1 MLDPNEPDTST
12 QETNEE
18 PPAER
23 APRRRRAASRP
34 AGPPSSAPNA
44 PTIERP
50 TEVPDPVSQDSTEA
64 EVATHPE
71 KITKKSAVKRTAK
84 KRREETPPSEGEVV
98 KTPRKR
104 TAKKAVALATEAT
117 PDEGRAPAAEPEAVV
132 QAPDEPLGGDT
143 DIVADAAIEEKLE
156 VPEDEALPEAAG
168 DTTEE
173 AEAGEGRR
181 RRRRRG
187 GRRRRRTTGDEA
199 ASAEA
204 EQAEEDEG
212 EEGDTAEG
220 TAESSRRRRRR
231 RRRRGEETAPAPDD
245 PTDTVVRVRE
255 PRRPDAD
262 SEVSGIDGSTRM
274 EAKRQR
280 RREGREAGRRRT
292 PVLSEAE
299 FLARRESVARKM
311 IIRQLDD
318 LVQIAVLED
327 EILVEHYVDRA
338 SHASLIGNV
347 YLGRVQ
353 NVLPSMEAAFVDIG
367 RGRNG
372 VIYAGEID
380 WDYFGAEGQNRKV
393 EKVLKPGQTILVQ
406 VSKDPVG
413 AKGARLT
420 NHVSIPG
427 RYIVYAPGGHLSGI
441 SRKLPEGER
450 RRLKEILSDLVGES
464 ASVIVRTAAEGASE
478 DELVRDVNRLKAQ
491 WEDIER
497 KVATGNAPQQL
508 YAEPDLTVRIVR
520 DLFTED
526 FSELIISG
534 NGGMTDA
541 YDSVEAYVSHVA
553 PHLQDRLRRW
563 DGGHDLFAEYRLDEQ
578 IAKGLERKVFLPS
591 GGSLIIDRT
600 EAMTVIDVN
609 TGKFT
614 GTGGNLE
621 ATVTSNNLEAAE
633 EIVRQLRL
641 RDIGGIIVIDFIDMV
656 LPSNRELLLRRLVE
670 CLGRDRT
677 RHQVAEITSLG
688 LVQMTRKRIGTGLLE
703 AFSTECPQCH
713 GRGYE
718 LHDMP
723 VESHRHADGGPR
735 DSRPRD
741 RRGNAQSGSGKATD
755 NAISADA
762 GDGSSEAALEERPA
776 RNRRSG
782 RSRRS
787 AAGQEQDAGEPQIEP
802 VVLS

>member
-1 MLDPNEPDTST
+1 MLDPDEPIAHT
-12 QETNEE
+12 QNTIQE
-18 PPAER
+18 PEAQPAS
-23 APRRRRAASRP
+23 RRRRAASRP
-34 AGPPSSAPNA
+34 AGPPSSAPDA
-44 PTIERP
+44 PVIERALEP
-50 TEVPDPVSQDSTEA
+50 SAESPSESAQPPDKPAKKTA
-64 EVATHPE
+64 A
-71 KITKKSAVKRTAK
+71 KRAAKKSVAK
-84 KRREETPPSEGEVV
+84 STGET
-98 KTPRKR
+98 
-104 TAKKAVALATEAT
+104 
-117 PDEGRAPAAEPEAVV
+117 APAAEGEAPPKSTRKRAAKKVAAQPAEPIANAPETIPSESA
-132 QAPDEPLGGDT
+132 
-143 DIVADAAIEEKLE
+143 
-156 VPEDEALPEAAG
+156 EAAPVSKLAPSSTSG
-168 DTTEE
+168 ESPTEAAELSPEPAELSPEPAELSPEPAELSPEPVEGRAQEDSAADT
-173 AEAGEGRR
+173 EAGESRR

-187 GRRRRRTTGDEA
+187 GRRRRRTAGDEA
-199 ASAEA
+199 
-204 EQAEEDEG
+204 
-212 EEGDTAEG
+212 G
-220 TAESSRRRRRR
+220 TAESSTTETASTEPTQPDEEDSAQVESGAETDGDGPRRRRRR
-231 RRRRGEETAPAPDD
+231 RRRRGEEASSAPDD
-245 PTDTVVRVRE
+245 PTDTVLRVRE
-255 PRRPDAD
+255 PRAANT
-262 SEVSGIDGSTRM
+262 EVAGIDGSTRM

-299 FLARRESVARKM
+299 FLARRESVVRKM
-311 IIRQLDD
+311 IIRQRDNLA
-318 LVQIAVLED
+318 QIAVLED
-327 EILVEHYVDRA
+327 DILVEHYVDRA
-338 SHASLIGNV
+338 SAASLIGNV
-347 YLGRVQ
+347 YLGRIQ

-393 EKVLKPGQTILVQ
+393 EKVLKSGQTILVQ
-406 VSKDPVG
+406 VTKDPIG

-441 SRKLPEGER
+441 SRKLPEIER
-450 RRLKEILSDLVGES
+450 RRLKDILSDLVGDA

-478 DELVRDVNRLKAQ
+478 EELVRDVNRLKAQ

-497 KVATGNAPQQL
+497 KVASGNAPQLL

-526 FSELIISG
+526 FAELIISG

-541 YDSVEAYVSHVA
+541 YDSVEAYVTHVA
-553 PHLQDRLRRW
+553 PHLKDRLRRW
-563 DGGHDLFAEYRLDEQ
+563 DSDHDLFDEYRLDEQ
-578 IAKGLERKVFLPS
+578 IAKALERKVFLPS

-621 ATVTSNNLEAAE
+621 STVTSNNLEAAE

-703 AFSTECPQCH
+703 AFTTECPQCH

-718 LHDMP
+718 LHDVP
-723 VESHRHADGGPR
+723 VESQRQADGGAR
-735 DSRPRD
+735 DSR
-741 RRGNAQSGSGKATD
+741 Q
-755 NAISADA
+755 
-762 GDGSSEAALEERPA
+762 
-776 RNRRSG
+776 
-782 RSRRS
+782 RSRRDS
-787 AAGQEQDAGEPQIEP
+787 ASKDANKQEHAAQPQDEPAG
-802 VVLS
+802 VS